1 MLEGIFGKRK
11 KGASEP
17 VSIPASMQPED
28 PVNYNSVLD
37 YVVGLSDKDYKK
49 LTASAEIYREANKK
63 VAKLLGI
70 KDEPTT
76 TITTEKPEISDDDLD
91 SMLAANPDEL
101 ASAFID
107 DGPETPKAKKA
118 QSTTK
123 KIEVGDE

>member
-1 MLEGIFGKRK
+1 VLEGLFGKRK

-17 VSIPASMQPED
+17 VSIPATLQPED

-70 KDEPTT
+70 EDAPTT
-76 TITTEKPEISDDDLD
+76 VISTEKPKVTDEELDDMLNADPKKLKEAFLD
-91 SMLAANPDEL
+91 N
-101 ASAFID
+101 
-107 DGPETPKAKKA
+107 GPEAPKPKKHN
-118 QSTTK
+118 QPVRK
-123 KIEVGDE
+123 